1 MIKFFKKLR
10 LRTKIILIITT
21 LVVGAAGGFGA
32 YILTEANKAPAEIE
46 ESDAKFQTTLKE
58 APTDGSLPTE
68 HSPEDVIAYALWSVA
83 NSSQFEVITTGV
95 ANASIATQQI
105 ANARVVKDGRAMIS
119 TVSSGMVSVAKQ
131 RFFHDNTVLLRDA
144 DKIDGVNVVWKNQ
157 IPECISYKGNI
168 KRYGWLPFQA
178 NGYIICA
185 DTYLD
190 RNNIILTDN
199 GDGTYKIV
207 FDLDPAEDKAPF
219 YYRREILTN
228 SSSTIV
234 PVFQKIHFEFT
245 INAKYQLLAQD
256 IQEEYKVKS
265 MGIEALTVT
274 NCHDVFSYENVEFDK
289 DYLDY
294 FESYKDLV
302 APADDD
308 DSDDGIN
315 VNAEDDVMTMIVSS
329 LQKGN
334 NDVNLKV
341 NVNINDNTN
350 LDILA
355 ALNISDLNNVKVK
368 AKIDDLFIE
377 YNNDIYVKLGDLK
390 LKGSIDDITNL
401 ISGLSLSSDSASSL
415 DVNQILADLNGS
427 EVIKDDNNITIN
439 TKLNLLGIELPITF
453 NLIKTDDSYDIK
465 SISANVNLLN
475 NNIKLNVSKEDNI
488 SFENYNYAEFDNIS
502 NLKFVVDNIFDIVDK
517 KILSLNGD
525 VTYKDLNVK
534 LDGDLSFNDGIYAN
548 VNTTVK
554 YKDLELPINLVFKD
568 NTIYFKYNNLKLKI
582 TVEELKELISKFT
595 DKTLDNIDI
604 ASIIDTVLSIDYDK
618 LLNHVVID
626 EDLIDINLDLSD
638 FIDKLNQIKISIK
651 NENGLTLNVN
661 ASDVLVNLNVKANDN
676 ITIVNLDGYNDL
688 INLDYLI
695 DDIITI
701 VNNKKLSFNLSGNY
715 NNLILNANGNL
726 DFTNDLKLNIDLSLE
741 YNNKTINI
749 YVYLLDNNLYLN
761 YDNVKIYV
769 SIDELKALVGLDDSM
784 NVDSIISLVAS
795 IDFNTLINKLELNE
809 KSTELGIDLTQFNL
823 NLPSFIEIANL
834 LNIKINDSTSGFN
847 VKISELYDLNID
859 VDIENVSDI
868 TLDPTDYLDIKDIID
883 NIIDIINSK
892 QYEIKLSGEFKG
904 ITLDGNIKIDR
915 TNGIDLEL
923 LLKLSK
929 NNYDINVKLYL
940 IDEIIYLN
948 YDNIYVSISLEELL
962 SLLEIDLNNT
972 ISVDSILNI
981 LFSDKINDILKSIN
995 LNKND
1000 SNVILN
1006 LANIGVDLSEFIDVT
1021 EDIRI
1026 NLDNLTNG
1034 IGISAPKLFNLA
1046 VTFNI
1051 SEFDEIS
1058 IDNSNY
1064 YDIYNVINNVIN
1076 LLDKN
1081 YYSGEI
1087 SLSYKDINVSG
1098 NIVFDRINLNGDL
1111 NLNISY
1117 KNNSYDINIK
1127 YFNESK
1133 NIYLTYKDFKAYINV
1148 EELISKLDL
1157 NEFTFSVD
1165 KIIDFIFSS
1174 DFNNILKAINLNNST
1189 KNVILDL
1196 SSITSIDLSKII
1208 DVNEDIIITL
1218 DELENGLGLK
1228 ANLLGLNVSV
1238 NGLDSIDEIVEP
1250 TNYTNL
1256 SILIDNVFTILDLIN
1271 KESIRISIDGKVS
1284 LKDLVDFDFDINLNG
1299 YVDLLLEDDNYNVNV
1314 NLEVSNDKLHLTLNA
1329 MLIGNDLYINLLG
1342 LNIKID
1348 ISNIDSLI
1356 EEVFTRLGIEN
1367 DSTFSIDS
1375 ILPIIDTLNA
1385 SEENDKLN
1393 LEIDLTSLL
1402 DKLGKLSI
1410 AFAYSANNEISVGL
1424 KLNGITLNSSLAKT
1438 DKYDLVLP
1446 TEYFDENDIYN
1457 LCDIIKV
1464 IIDLTKEKNFNIDL
1478 DFSVYDNGIL
1488 NLKVYGTLKFIIYED
1503 GRFDLEADG
1512 RIIQYEDGSIKM
1524 THIVNAKIITK
1535 EGFSYRA
1542 DGNIDNKDNYQDMLY
1557 LNYGTNPNNLSHMI
1571 KLYTP
1576 LSDMMNI
1583 VGRLTDIIGIDLS
1596 FLSKYIETSN
1606 ASDIDTTQIKNLFDF
1621 DSISIDL
1628 DNLIKNFS
1636 ITENNLKLGLDISGL
1651 LVQPENSIA
1660 NLELDT
1666 NRTDGNIAYIKA
1678 NNIYTVYNATGST
1691 RFDIDYLKLKE
1702 AEATISVPSVGSGW
1716 YDISGLD
1723 SLVDGL
1729 LVTANNK
1736 EFAIN
1741 GTVQMKVNVLGLG
1754 DLLNIDVPVDAKI
1767 HVNEDGS
1774 PIIYAHLDLTDVSS
1788 GIIGIIGG
1796 ALVGAKHV
1804 YIYYIDGYVYVVSQR
1819 KSDTYQIKVTSD
1831 EFMSDILY
1839 YLLDFGMNLSDTIL
1853 SKIEVSESN
1862 GGTVDA
1868 YNVLNSYSSSK
1879 NDTVFYF
1886 SLDLGELLQNSNL
1899 GDIEA
1904 SLGLR
1909 EVVTSEDEEGIKI
1922 GYALT
1927 DVNSFNVNLV
1937 SAIDLTLKD
1946 GLTLSNVV
1954 KGADNNYRFVDVDLS
1969 NVDTFVSGYNF
1980 NVDVIV
1986 KNGTPSGRRS
1996 HSVTFY
2002 TSGYGID
2009 NTRETGIAGTT
2020 FTFPTYDY
2028 ITYNGEIYVIEGWYT
2043 DKNLSKKCT
2052 YNTIQESNVTLYAK
2066 FVKGY
2071 KLTIVKNDS
2080 SKDYYLYENYDI
2092 SSLLTNDVLLID
2104 SKYYYIDG
2112 YKLNDELYESNL
2124 MPKDN
2129 IILTASLKEVS
2140 FKLYVDDEY
2149 YMDID
2154 SNSLNLVGNYQIL
2167 KNGIYYNYDG
2177 SNIDANLLFTT
2188 YFDNMIINGEYGYF
2202 YIETYK
2208 NRDNYYNITFDYNT
2222 KFASSWY
2229 YGISVLK
2236 GLELSYDPF
2245 DFGSYNNYSI
2255 NYWYNANGE
2264 YYRGNINTL
2273 AEEDQTLK
2281 AYYAS
2286 NGMTYTL
2293 NNGKASVLSY
2303 EGSSIDVIFPKYVLV
2318 GDSYYVLATMETVG
2332 EGSTFTGNT
2341 SIRNIYFNDG
2351 FETIINNAFKNCS
2364 SLRNIYFSDTI
2375 TNVASDAFYI
2385 DNSSKFET
2393 NRDVCKNIR
2402 FYFTSNSSIKE
2413 STLHNWLACKWNSSE
2428 RHYELSES
2436 ELFGIAKADLRD
2448 AYQTYSQDLRDLVHN
2463 YSF

>member
-21 LVVGAAGGFGA
+21 LVVGAAAGFGA
-32 YILTEANKAPAEIE
+32 YILTEANKAPAVIE
-46 ESDAKFQTTLKE
+46 DSDAKFETTLKE

-68 HSPEDVIAYALWSVA
+68 HSPEDVIAYSLWTVA
-83 NSSQFEVITTGV
+83 NTKEFKVITTGI

-105 ANARVVKDGRAMIS
+105 ANERIIKNGTAMIS
-119 TVSSGMVSVAKQ
+119 TVSSGMISVAKQ
-131 RFFHDNTVLLRDA
+131 RYFHDNTVLLRDA

-157 IPECISYKGNI
+157 IPECISYKANL
-168 KRYGWLPFQA
+168 KRYGWMPFQA

-199 GDGTYKIV
+199 NDGTYKIV

-219 YYRREILTN
+219 YYRREVLTQ
-228 SSSTIV
+228 SSSTMI
-234 PVFQKIHFEFT
+234 PKFEKIHMELT
-245 INAKYQLLAQD
+245 INSKYQILNQD

-265 MGIEALTVT
+265 MGIEALTKT
-274 NCHDVFSYENVEFDK
+274 DCHDVFTYENVEYDEDF
-289 DYLDY
+289 LSY
-294 FESYKDLV
+294 FNSYKDLI
-302 APADDD
+302 APADGDE
-308 DSDDGIN
+308 SDDEIIIN
-315 VNAEDDVMTMIVSS
+315 TEDDVVTMIVSS

-334 NDVNLKV
+334 DDVNLKV
-341 NVNINDNTN
+341 NVNLNDNTN
-350 LDILA
+350 LDVLA
-355 ALNISDLNNVKVK
+355 SLNISDLNNVKVK
-368 AKIDDLFIE
+368 AKLADLFIE
-377 YNNDIYVKLGDLK
+377 YNNNIYIKLGDLK
-390 LKGSIDDITNL
+390 LKGSVDDLTNL
-401 ISGLSLSSDSASSL
+401 MSGLSLSSSTSSL

-427 EVIKDDNNITIN
+427 EVIKDGNNITIN
-439 TKLNLLGIELPITF
+439 TNLNLLGIELPIIF
-453 NLIKTDDSYDIK
+453 KLIKTDNGYDID
-465 SISANVNLLN
+465 SISANVNLLG
-475 NNIKLNVSKEDNI
+475 NNIKLNVTKEDNI
-488 SFENYNYAEFDNIS
+488 NFENYNYDEFDKIS
-502 NLKFVVDNIFDIVDK
+502 NLKFVVDNIFDIVNK
-517 KILSLNGD
+517 KIIALNGE

-534 LDGDLSFNDGIYAN
+534 LNGDLSFNDGIYAN
-548 VNTTVK
+548 INATLK
-554 YKDLELPINLVFKD
+554 YKELELPLNLVFKD

-595 DKTLDNIDI
+595 DKTLDNIDVT
-604 ASIIDTVLSIDYDK
+604 SIIDTALSIDYDK
-618 LLNHVVID
+618 LLNHVLVD
-626 EDLIDINLDLSD
+626 ENLIDINLDLSD
-638 FIDKLNQIKISIK
+638 FINKLNQIKISIK

-661 ASDVLVNLNVKANDN
+661 AADILVNLSVKANDF
-676 ITIVNLDGYNDL
+676 IQIDNLSGYNDL
-688 INLDYLI
+688 INLDYLV
-695 DDIITI
+695 DDVIAI

-726 DFTNDLKLNIDLSLE
+726 DFNNDLKLNIDLSLQ

-769 SIDELKALVGLDDSM
+769 SIDELKALIGLNDSSL
-784 NVDSIISLVAS
+784 NVDDIISLVSS
-795 IDFNTLINKLELNE
+795 IDFNSLINKLELNE
-809 KSTELGIDLTQFNL
+809 KSTELGIDLSQFNL

-834 LNIKINDSTSGFN
+834 LNIKINDNTRGFN

-859 VDIENVSDI
+859 IDHENVSEI
-868 TLDPTDYLDIKDIID
+868 ILDTADYLNIKDIID

-915 TNGIDLEL
+915 TEGIDLEL

-929 NNYDINVKLYL
+929 NNYDVNIKLYL
-940 IDEIIYLN
+940 IDDVIYLN
-948 YDNIYVSISLEELL
+948 YDNIYVSISFEELL
-962 SLLEIDLNNT
+962 SLLELDLNNS
-972 ISVDSILNI
+972 ISVESILNI

-1034 IGISAPKLFNLA
+1034 IGISAPQLFNLGI
-1046 VTFNI
+1046 TFTI
-1051 SEFDEIS
+1051 TEFDEIS

-1087 SLSYKDINVSG
+1087 SLVYKDINVSG
-1098 NIVFDRINLNGDL
+1098 NIIFDRINLNGDL
-1111 NLNISY
+1111 NLTISY
-1117 KNNSYDINIK
+1117 KNNNYDINIK

-1133 NIYLTYKDFKAYINV
+1133 NLYLAYKDFKAYINV
-1148 EELISKLDL
+1148 DELISKLDL

-1165 KIIDFIFSS
+1165 KIIDFIFSA
-1174 DFNNILKAINLNNST
+1174 DFNNILKAINLNNSS

-1196 SSITSIDLSKII
+1196 SNIPSIDLSKII
-1208 DVNEDIIITL
+1208 DVNENIIITL
-1218 DELENGLGLK
+1218 NELENGLGLST
-1228 ANLLGLNVSV
+1228 NLLGLNVNV
-1238 NGLDSIDEIVEP
+1238 NGLDTIDEIVEP
-1250 TNYTNL
+1250 ENYTNL
-1256 SILIDNVFTILDLIN
+1256 SILIDNVFTVLDLIN
-1271 KESIRISIDGKVS
+1271 KESIRITLDGNVS
-1284 LKDLVDFDFDINLNG
+1284 LKDLVDFDFDINLTG

-1314 NLEVSNDKLHLTLNA
+1314 NLEISNDKLHLTLNA
-1329 MLIGNDLYINLLG
+1329 MLIGDDLYIDILG

-1356 EEVFTRLGIEN
+1356 EEIFTRLEIEN

-1375 ILPIIDTLNA
+1375 ILPIIDTLNLND
-1385 SEENDKLN
+1385 ENDKLN
-1393 LEIDLTSLL
+1393 LEIDLTSLV

-1410 AFAYSANNEISVGL
+1410 AFAYSANNEISLGL
-1424 KLNGITLNSSLAKT
+1424 KLNGIILNSNISKT

-1457 LCDIIKV
+1457 LCDIVKV

-1478 DFSVYDNGIL
+1478 DFSVYNNGAL
-1488 NLKVYGTLKFIIYED
+1488 YLKVYGTLKFIIYEN

-1512 RIIQYEDGSIKM
+1512 RIIEYEDSNIKM

-1535 EGFSYRA
+1535 EGFSYR
-1542 DGNIDNKDNYQDMLY
+1542 DFGNIDNKDNYEDMLY
-1557 LNYGTNPNNLSHMI
+1557 LNYGTNPNDLSHMI

-1576 LSDMMNI
+1576 LQDIVNI
-1583 VGRLTDIIGIDLS
+1583 LGRLSDIFGFDLS
-1596 FLSKYIETSN
+1596 FLSKYIKTTN
-1606 ASDIDTTQIKNLFDF
+1606 VDDIDTTQIKNLLNF

-1636 ITENNLKLGLDISGL
+1636 ISDNNLKLGLDISGL
-1651 LVQPENSIA
+1651 ISQPENSIA
-1660 NLELDT
+1660 NFELDT
-1666 NRTDGNIAYIKA
+1666 NKADGNIAYIKA
-1678 NNIYTVYNATGST
+1678 NNIYTVYDATKST

-1702 AEATISVPSVGSGW
+1702 AEATISVPIVGSDW

-1741 GTVQMKVNVLGLG
+1741 GTIQMKALSIL
-1754 DLLNIDVPVDAKI
+1754 DIDVPVDAKI

-1774 PIIYAHLDLTDVSS
+1774 PIIYAHLDLTDISN
-1788 GIIGIIGG
+1788 GIVGFINSI
-1796 ALVGAKHV
+1796 ASLVGAKHV

-1879 NDTVFYF
+1879 NDTIFNF

-1909 EVVTSEDEEGIKI
+1909 EVVTSEDGDEIKK

-1927 DVNSFNVNLV
+1927 DLNSFNVNLV
-1937 SAIDLTLKD
+1937 KVIDLTLKN
-1946 GLTLSNVV
+1946 GLTLSNVQ
-1954 KGADNNYRFVDVDLS
+1954 ADSNGNYRFIDVDLS
-1969 NVDTFVSGYNF
+1969 NVDSFVSGYNF

-1986 KNGTPSGRRS
+1986 KNGVPSGRRS

-2009 NTRETGIAGTT
+2009 NTRVSGIAGTT

-2028 ITYNGEIYVIEGWYT
+2028 ITYNGEIYVIEGWYI

-2080 SKDYYLYENYDI
+2080 SKDCYLYENYDI

-2124 MPKDN
+2124 MPNEN

-2140 FKLYVDDEY
+2140 FKLYVDNEY

-2236 GLELSYDPF
+2236 GSELSYDPF
-2245 DFGSYNNYSI
+2245 DFGSYNSYSI

-2273 AEEDQTLK
+2273 VEEDQTLK

-2303 EGSSIDVIFPKYVLV
+2303 GGSSIDVIFPKYVLV

-2332 EGSTFTGNT
+2332 EGSCFTGNT
-2341 SIRNIYFNDG
+2341 SIRNVYFNDG

-2364 SLRNIYFSDTI
+2364 SLRYIYFSDTI

-2385 DNSSKFET
+2385 ANSSTFET

-2402 FYFTSNSSIKE
+2402 FYFTSNSPIKE

-2436 ELFGIAKADLRD
+2436 GLFGIAKADLTN
-2448 AYQTYSQDLRDLVHN
+2448 AYQTYSGSIRDIVHN